1 MKPLRQD
8 FSKPDIEQSL
18 PLRELATLIAVAQ
31 MGSASKAAEA
41 LGYAQSTVSLHVHVL
56 ERYLAVALFERNGR
70 CLALTPAGR
79 MAVDRGA
86 ALLDQA
92 RAFRAIVRARGDEV
106 TGSVA
111 IGSVEPTATHRLP
124 AAIAAFAQK
133 HPEVRIDV
141 RIVGSATAADLVRS
155 REVEFALC
163 SAPRGDKEFRFTLL
177 FQEPLGVL
185 VPKRHRLAHEPRVA
199 LSDLAS
205 ERLLVSDDGAPI
217 ARW

>member
-70 CLALTPAGR
+70 RLALTPAGR

-111 IGSVEPTATHRLP
+111 IASVEPTATHRLP

-141 RIVGSATAADLVRS
+141 RIVGSATAADLVTIARGRVRS
-155 REVEFALC
+155 VFRASRRQGVPIHIALPGATRG
-163 SAPRGDKEFRFTLL
+163 SRAKAP
-177 FQEPLGVL
+177 PLG
-185 VPKRHRLAHEPRVA
+185 
-199 LSDLAS
+199 
-205 ERLLVSDDGAPI
+205 
-217 ARW
+217 ARAESRSQ